1 MDSTVKACLLSCLLS
16 LATAIPFECPYV
28 DQYCNLDGIK
38 SDDFPLAEPVADLAD
53 AAEKCYTAC
62 NAQKD
67 ADANADATNACK
79 AFTVMSIR
87 GKFECNLIRDNCVLN
102 KDDKCISR
110 AEKTCQS
117 GRSDCAVPAATCP
130 PVVFHEDRVWWQ
142 CVDIL
147 EEGINPYNGLLPLGT
162 RCYQT

>member
-1 MDSTVKACLLSCLLS
+1 MDSTVKVCLLSCLLS
-16 LATAIPFECPYV
+16 LATAQDTWPCPYENE
-28 DQYCNLDGIK
+28 YCDLDGIK
-38 SDDFPLAEPVADLAD
+38 SDDFPLTGGPYADI
-53 AAEKCYTAC
+53 AAASVDCYAAC
-62 NAQKD
+62 NAQADD
-67 ADANADATNACK
+67 AENPCK
-79 AFTVMSIR
+79 AFTVMNVR
-87 GKFECNLIRDNCVLN
+87 GQYECNLIRDNCVLN
-102 KDDKCISR
+102 KDDVCITR